1 MPFRK
6 YMPPSLKKTQLDLL
20 EVLKYRLEDD
30 EISYKLYSNPDHP
43 VNASFTPEERKKQI
57 QDEEI
62 RQRIAFYKSV
72 IKFAEEFDYEKY
84 LVQRIKH
91 QEEN

>member
-1 MPFRK
+1 M
-6 YMPPSLKKTQLDLL
+6 SLIDFLRYQS
-20 EVLKYRLEDD
+20 EDI

-43 VNASFTPEERKKQI
+43 VNESFTPEEREKQI

-62 RQRIAFYKSV
+62 RQRIALYKSV
-72 IKFAEEFDYEKY
+72 IKVAEEFDYKKY
-84 LVQRIKH
+84 LVQQIKH